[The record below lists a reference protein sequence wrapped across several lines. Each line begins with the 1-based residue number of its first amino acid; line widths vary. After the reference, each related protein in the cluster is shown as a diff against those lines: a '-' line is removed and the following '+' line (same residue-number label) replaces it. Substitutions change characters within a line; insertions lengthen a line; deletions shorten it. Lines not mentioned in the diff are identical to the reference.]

1 MDIFKLILFAV
12 LSYLSMIG
20 IYVMDVLLIKG
31 EGLTPNN
38 VVDILINA
46 LIYSI
51 PLLLISIINFIR
63 VRKNKKLL
71 IKNPSGN

>member
-51 PLLLISIINFIR
+51 P
-63 VRKNKKLL
+63 
-71 IKNPSGN
+71 